1 MADKKAMTAL
11 FKMCTELKKE
21 VETLRAEVK
30 ELRDARTAP
39 EKILESMNHLSEDI
53 INTGDYAEKEIIR
66 LDTDLSE
73 IRKNVEASEKCRR
86 TTIQKIRALE
96 TSVYRG
102 QASSRRQRPERD
114 QQRQGQ
120 FRKPWVR
127 VCYNCRKPGHIAMCC
142 PKPNPRNEILSASPK
157 PTLSGIL
164 KRKLPEANS
173 VHANTEPEAQQLREK
188 HDRPSLCERPASE
201 ALAVVSKPMPEW
213 EIEWRAGIAAKK
225 AKVQDMMAAVAI
237 AEQQKKNGKVSSLRQ
252 HITPYGS
259 EASMDIC
266 DDW

>member
-21 VETLRAEVK
+21 VETLREEVK

-53 INTGDYAEKEIIR
+53 INAGDYAEKEIIR

-114 QQRQGQ
+114 QQRRGQ

-173 VHANTEPEAQQLREK
+173 VQPNAETEPRKQVQ
-188 HDRPSLCERPASE
+188 SLSVGVANIKERYEPRISLNPR
-201 ALAVVSKPMPEW
+201 LAGYDMNKLGICVV
-213 EIEWRAGIAAKK
+213 
-225 AKVQDMMAAVAI
+225 
-237 AEQQKKNGKVSSLRQ
+237 
-252 HITPYGS
+252 PYGS
-259 EASMDIC
+259 EADNPR
-266 DDW
+266 W